1 MRKSIAGLGLLLLVP
16 ACATTPDRPPPPP
29 GPQVFVSPFGEP
41 FKAGPGEPYP
51 VAAWFSGADTDGDD
65 ALSPAEFSADGDR
78 WFARLDGDGD
88 HTLNFSEITRYEQ
101 EVVLALRAGG
111 RPGRSDARPAGQPS
125 PRSADRPSLGLSG
138 KSGQQG
144 PSGGGDGRR
153 GRRGGQGRDSS
164 GSGGGGGGGGGL
176 SLLATAGLLSV
187 PEPVKSA
194 DINFDQ
200 KVTVDEWHATADRWF
215 RLLDTNQDGR
225 LLRSELPQTAIQRGE
240 GRQGRGQGRGQRGPN

>member
-41 FKAGPGEPYP
+41 FKAGPDEPYP
-51 VAAWFSGADTDGDD
+51 VAAWFSGADSDGDD
-65 ALSPAEFSADGDR
+65 ALSPAEFTADGDR
-78 WFARLDGDGD
+78 WFVRLDRDGD
-88 HTLNFSEITRYEQ
+88 HLLSHTEISQYEQ
-101 EVVLALRAGG
+101 DMTVALQAGR
-111 RPGRSDARPAGQPS
+111 RPGGADQRGTGRSGS
-125 PRSADRPSLGLSG
+125 PPENRSLGLADDG
-138 KSGQQG
+138 GQEG
-144 PSGGGDGRR
+144 PQ
-153 GRRGGQGRDSS
+153 RGG
-164 GSGGGGGGGGGL
+164 GSGGGRQGGQRGQGGQSGQGGA
-176 SLLATAGLLSV
+176 SAPSTLALAGLLNV

-225 LLRSELPQTAIQRGE
+225 LLRSELPQTAMQRGE